1 MSDEYAF
8 PITDFALNGNRQ
20 SSQNK
25 GMTLRDYFAAA
36 ALGSVLMR
44 TPEGYQPPDGQT
56 PQDAVALYAY
66 AIADAMMKVR
76 DE

>member
-8 PITDFALNGNRQ
+8 PVTDFDLNGNRQ
-20 SSQNK
+20 TSQSK
-25 GMTLRDYFAAA
+25 GMALRDYFAAA

-44 TPEGYQPPDGQT
+44 TPPDFQAPDGET
-56 PQDAVALYAY
+56 PQEAVARHAY